1 MLLGNLPFGHFEEIE
16 PNIMEIIIHEGVQ
29 LDEKHIEQIEQG
41 LLNLYKDEYSLL
53 INRKNAYSH
62 GHESLNRVAE
72 LKNAS
77 AIAIVAYSDASV
89 IAAKMHLL
97 YSNNVHIFTNKL
109 SALNWLKNC
118 QVGAAAMPQ

>member
-1 MLLGNLPFGHFEEIE
+1 MLLGNLPFGFFEEIE

-29 LDEKHIEQIEQG
+29 ISEEHIVKIEQG
-41 LLNLYKDEYSLL
+41 LLDKYEGEYSLL
-53 INRKNAYSH
+53 INRKYAYSH
-62 GHESLNRVAE
+62 GHESLNKISE

-97 YSNNVHIFTNKL
+97 YSNNIEIFTDKA
-109 SALNWLKNC
+109 SALNWLRNA
-118 QVGAAAMPQ
+118 QYAADVSI